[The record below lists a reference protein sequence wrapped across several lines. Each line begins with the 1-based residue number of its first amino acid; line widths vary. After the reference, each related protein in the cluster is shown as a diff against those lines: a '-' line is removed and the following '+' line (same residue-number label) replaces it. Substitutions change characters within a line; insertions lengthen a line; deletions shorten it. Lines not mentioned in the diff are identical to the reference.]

1 MAFGSCCI
9 PAFEV
14 RVDGSVFCR
23 YHHPAGFASPCSC
36 GDDCFKI
43 VSEVEYLRSRHESGL
58 LSRQVGCEV
67 FMKLRGV
74 QVSEAVC
81 RLLYRTRL
89 AEVAREALP
98 IVRLVLSSVWHMG
111 CDVHQSDNGW
121 IHPSFG
127 SYGSPIAVSDKN
139 ARSVLKSEGPLGGS
153 HVFCKRRL
161 RLLNDADVVAILHKN
176 VVNALPA
183 GTICLGTMN
192 QNNIP
197 NAMLMVLR

>member
-1 MAFGSCCI
+1 MGA
-9 PAFEV
+9 
-14 RVDGSVFCR
+14 SVFNR
-23 YHHPAGFASPCSC
+23 G
-36 GDDCFKI
+36 GDDGFEI
-43 VSEVEYLRSRHESGL
+43 VGEVEYLRARHERGL
-58 LSRQVGCEV
+58 LRRQVGCEV
-67 FMKLRGV
+67 LMKLRGI

-89 AEVAREALP
+89 LRALGKRFP
-98 IVRLVLSSVWHMG
+98 SSASFSSVWHVG

-127 SYGSPIAVSDKN
+127 NYGSPIAVSDKN

-153 HVFCKRRL
+153 HVFFKPRL
-161 RLLNDADVVAILHKN
+161 RLLNDADVVAILRKN

-183 GTICLGTMN
+183 GTICSGTMN

-197 NAMLMVLR
+197 NAMLVVLR